1 MGSGRRKG
9 LGGVRGKVEKGVKAS
24 EMECDGGERVGRARW
39 EASIWVL
46 RCLWS
51 HRAVTGV
58 CGGRRCLFV
67 WAGRV
72 GRRNV
77 ARTTTT
83 IHLPHIPKELHQ
95 ERIPIIER
103 RSTDYEEGPQGLVP
117 STVSTKGPYLSCLGV
132 VHHLKSQGNIVD

>member
-1 MGSGRRKG
+1 M
-9 LGGVRGKVEKGVKAS
+9 
-24 EMECDGGERVGRARW
+24 
-39 EASIWVL
+39 
-46 RCLWS
+46 
-51 HRAVTGV
+51 
-58 CGGRRCLFV
+58 FV

-103 RSTDYEEGPQGLVP
+103 QSRDYEKGPQGLVP
-117 STVSTKGPYLSCLGV
+117 STVLTMGTYLSCLAV
-132 VHHLKSQGNIVD
+132 VHCLKSQGNIVD